1 MNGNCSKWKKCEA
14 FNKTFKKQKGKDR
27 CFGCGYQHF
36 EPLLKAHGDK
46 GFLKD
51 VGDKFFDASSKRTGR
66 GGRIDKPIKEA
77 IAQLFKKELAGF
89 KIEELSNKELKEQIV
104 NIGEELK
111 VKSDGA
117 FQVQTRGKTVYL
129 FYEVKGYGDN
139 SNDILSAIT
148 AAQLVKEMPKFEDSL
163 YYYIG
168 VNSSRDKSGFT
179 RKSLGKG
186 IKPYIKWAESKEFLW
201 FYGIVEIDELLTD
214 IRKRLTNWQL

>member
-1 MNGNCSKWKKCEA
+1 MNGNCSKWQQCEA
-14 FNKTFKKQKGKDR
+14 FKKRKD
-27 CFGCGYQHF
+27 CFGCSYQHF
-36 EPLLKAHGDK
+36 EPLLKAQGSK

-51 VGDKFFDASSKRTGR
+51 VGDKLFDASSKRMGR
-66 GGRIDKPIKEA
+66 GGRIDKPIREA
-77 IAQLFKKELAGF
+77 ISQLFIKELEEF
-89 KIEELSNKELKEQIV
+89 KIRELPNKELNGQIV

-117 FQVQTRGKTVYL
+117 FQVQIRGKTVYI

-148 AAQLVKEMPKFEDSL
+148 AAHLVKEMPKFEHSL

-179 RKSLGKG
+179 RKSLSKG

-201 FYGIVEIDELLTD
+201 FYGIVEVDELLTD
-214 IRKRLTNWQL
+214 IGKRLTSWQVRKK